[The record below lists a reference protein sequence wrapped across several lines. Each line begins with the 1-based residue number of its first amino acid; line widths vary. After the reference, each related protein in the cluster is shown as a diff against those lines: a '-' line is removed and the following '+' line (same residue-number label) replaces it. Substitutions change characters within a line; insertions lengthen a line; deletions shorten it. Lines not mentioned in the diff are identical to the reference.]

1 MYYYLVFYDY
11 EIYNVNILVGVNVVV
26 SVSTKNYHLEF
37 NMNEEKLTI
46 CLGNF
51 IYEIRDTYEINDF
64 LDDVETLLTKG
75 KILHEEA
82 SKILNVAPIFKGEE
96 R

>member
-26 SVSTKNYHLEF
+26 SVSTKNYYLEF
-37 NMNEEKLTI
+37 SMNEEKLTI

-51 IYEIRDTYEINDF
+51 MYEIRDTNEINDF

-75 KILHEEA
+75 KILHEEVCK
-82 SKILNVAPIFKGEE
+82 SLNVAPIFKGEE
-96 R
+96 Q